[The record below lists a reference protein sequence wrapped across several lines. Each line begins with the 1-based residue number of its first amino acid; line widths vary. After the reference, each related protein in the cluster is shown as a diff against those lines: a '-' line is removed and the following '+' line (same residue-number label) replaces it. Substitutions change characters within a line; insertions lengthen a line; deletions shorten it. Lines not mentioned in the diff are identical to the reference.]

1 MATGPTGAP
10 DALGAQAQAMQVQNQ
25 FLGTQGPALFYQ
37 TMDKNLNAMNQAQ
50 GAGGFN
56 RLMQAGNP
64 TAIGGGGPA
73 VAPMMQPSTPMGQ
86 IASGQINP
94 NPFYGA

>member
-10 DALGAQAQAMQVQNQ
+10 DALGSQAQAMQVQNQ
-25 FLGTQGPALFYQ
+25 FLGTQMPALGYQ
-37 TMDKNLNAMNQAQ
+37 TLNANVDRLNQAQ
-50 GAGGFN
+50 GFGG
-56 RLMQAGNP
+56 LKGLNP